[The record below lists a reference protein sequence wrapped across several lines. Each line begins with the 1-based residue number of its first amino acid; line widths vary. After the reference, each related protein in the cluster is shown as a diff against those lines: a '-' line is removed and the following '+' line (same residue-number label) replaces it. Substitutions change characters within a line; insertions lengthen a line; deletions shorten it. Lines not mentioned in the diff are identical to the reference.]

1 MVAHLLLL
9 HELRVGTVID
19 DILAEHG
26 GREGRVDLLGIDVL
40 DLSVE
45 DKVVAGSV
53 EADGHLATEED
64 KGEDWAILL
73 VVCEEEGIRIHAIPD
88 SVADNGHPVED
99 ERRLIGVLEQEL
111 LEDIEDNG
119 QEDKGGDAGS
129 DKDGR
134 RRV

>member
-1 MVAHLLLL
+1 MAHLLLL

-26 GREGRVDLLGIDVL
+26 SREGRVDLLGIDIL

-45 DKVVAGSV
+45 DKVVASSV
-53 EADGHLATEED
+53 EADRHLATEED

-73 VVCEEEGIRIHAIPD
+73 VVGEEEGIRIHAIPD
-88 SVADNGHPVED
+88 GVADNRHPVED

-119 QEDKGGDAGS
+119 QEDKGGEAGS
-129 DKDGR
+129 DNDGR
-134 RRV
+134 GRV